1 MNLKI
6 YTIVKIY
13 FLYLFS
19 TKHREFYKFLL
30 KNLNYSKSQ
39 VFQDLFVL
47 YFLKKKSNGF
57 FIEIGGG
64 NGVDLSNTYLLE
76 KKYGWSGIICEP
88 NKKNQILI
96 KKYRK
101 NYLEKKPLDN
111 RSSKRIFFESEDSYL
126 SSLNYKEKYVKKYS
140 VKTIS
145 LEHLFK
151 KRKIKKV
158 VDYISIDTEGNEFD
172 IIKNFSFIKYK
183 VNIISIEHNFEY
195 RKRFKINKLLN
206 KYDYKRMFKNISY
219 MDDWYIKKNILKNFN
234 D

>member
-19 TKHREFYKFLL
+19 TEHREFYKFLL
-30 KNLNYSKSQ
+30 KNMNSSKSQ

-76 KKYGWSGIICEP
+76 KKYSWNGIICEP

-111 RSSKRIFFESEDSYL
+111 KSSNRIFFESEDSYL
-126 SSLNYKEKYVKKYS
+126 SSLNFNKKYVKKYS

-145 LEHLFK
+145 LKQLFK
-151 KRKIKKV
+151 KRKVEKV

-183 VNIISIEHNFEY
+183 VNIITIEHNFEF
-195 RKRFKINKLLN
+195 RKRSEINELLN

-219 MDDWYIKKNILKNFN
+219 MDDWYIKKTILKKF
-234 D
+234 